1 MKRLIITLLLVAL
14 LAPSVNAAKS
24 VDDQKIIIIDD
35 DIHDDFFVSG
45 DQITINGNINGDL
58 FAAGGEIVVNGNVM
72 GDAYIV
78 GGNVTVNGKIT
89 GGLILGAGKAA
100 VSGKTGKIL
109 AGCGDLAVKGNTE
122 KIIAFAGNV
131 KIFPSSVVD
140 GYAHIVAGEFE
151 NQGTIKGE
159 LKLSTEQLIEKGSV
173 GSFDYTQRT
182 ARRGISQGIRSFI
195 AIISI
200 LASIG
205 MFVLGVLLVHL
216 FPKLFS
222 AVESEMGKDTI
233 VKTIVGFLL
242 AILAVIVTVILA
254 LTLVGLPIAV
264 IFGMVTLIAL
274 MTSGLFVSHYM
285 GKIVTKK
292 LNINTSD
299 IGIFIIGF
307 VILVILKLVPV
318 LGFFVNL
325 VTGSLGFGAICYTIK
340 NKWNLMTA
348 KN

>member
-1 MKRLIITLLLVAL
+1 MQGR
-14 LAPSVNAAKS
+14 
-24 VDDQKIIIIDD
+24 
-35 DIHDDFFVSG
+35 
-45 DQITINGNINGDL
+45 
-58 FAAGGEIVVNGNVM
+58 
-72 GDAYIV
+72 
-78 GGNVTVNGKIT
+78 
-89 GGLILGAGKAA
+89 
-100 VSGKTGKIL
+100 
-109 AGCGDLAVKGNTE
+109 DLAVKGNTE

-182 ARRGISQGIRSFI
+182 ARQGISQGIRSFI
-195 AIISI
+195 TIISI

-222 AVESEMGKDTI
+222 AVENEMGKDTI

-254 LTLVGLPIAV
+254 LTLIGLPIAV
-264 IFGMVTLIAL
+264 IFECSNANSSYDFRAVCFPL
-274 MTSGLFVSHYM
+274 HR
-285 GKIVTKK
+285 KNCDQR

-307 VILVILKLVPV
+307 VILVVLKLVPV

-325 VTGSLGFGAICYTIK
+325 VTGSLDLEQFVIQ
-340 NKWNLMTA
+340 
-348 KN
+348 